1 MGRRNIMN
9 MSNIIPI
16 GVFNKYKD
24 GKLKKNNVRL
34 AIDGDKEAFNILV
47 QENLKS
53 LYIVARGM
61 LNSEYDIE
69 DAFQNTI
76 LKAYEKISG
85 LKNEEFFKT
94 WLTRILIN
102 ECNNIIRKNKKVTYI
117 EDSQINNEV
126 YEDKYKNID
135 LIRAIDSL
143 RSDLRITMWLF
154 YFDDMSIEEISN
166 ALKIPKGTIKSR
178 LNRGREKIYNI
189 MSEGD
194 NHE

>member
-1 MGRRNIMN
+1 M
-9 MSNIIPI
+9 
-16 GVFNKYKD
+16 
-24 GKLKKNNVRL
+24 
-34 AIDGDKEAFNILV
+34 
-47 QENLKS
+47 
-53 LYIVARGM
+53 
-61 LNSEYDIE
+61 
-69 DAFQNTI
+69 
-76 LKAYEKISG
+76 
-85 LKNEEFFKT
+85 
-94 WLTRILIN
+94 IN

-178 LNRGREKIYNI
+178 LNRGREKIIILWVRVII
-189 MSEGD
+189 MNNYEND
-194 NHE
+194 KFNKVIKDKVNDIKIDIPDTLRIIY

>member
-1 MGRRNIMN
+1 MN

-34 AIDGDKEAFNILV
+34 AIEGDKEAFNILV

-76 LKAYEKISG
+76 LKAYEKISR
-85 LKNEEFFKT
+85 
-94 WLTRILIN
+94 LTRILIN

-143 RSDLRITMWLF
+143 SSDLRITMWLF

>member
-143 RSDLRITMWLF
+143 SSDLRITMWLF

>member
-34 AIDGDKEAFNILV
+34 AIEGDKEAFNILV

-143 RSDLRITMWLF
+143 SSDLRITMWLF

>member
-1 MGRRNIMN
+1 MN

-143 RSDLRITMWLF
+143 SSDLRITMWLF